1 MSVYFTGIQP
11 SGNILHL
18 GNYIG
23 SLLNLKNKIKTA
35 SRNDKFIVM
44 VADLHSM
51 TSIHDPAA
59 LRKNK
64 INLIA
69 TYFAC
74 GIQPSKNVF
83 FFTQSAIPAHSEL
96 NWILTSI
103 CPLGLLERMTQ
114 YKDKVSK
121 KKAEDINTGL
131 LCYPILMAGDILLY
145 DSNYVPVGEDQT
157 QHMEFCRDMV
167 NKFNHIYNVDS
178 LFTMP
183 EGLIDK
189 TSKRIMSL
197 GDGKAKMSK
206 SVGTENDKIFLLDT
220 DDAIAKKIKVAK
232 TDSITGIYSDQN
244 RPEVSNLINIFSS
257 ISGQSVEEISNIYR
271 DKQTKVFKD
280 DLTQLVISEIS
291 PIRENILDYLKN
303 NKDLLIQTIQDGNKR
318 ANDIAE
324 KKLTAVK
331 QAVGL
336 L

>member
-1 MSVYFTGIQP
+1 MSIYFTGIQS
-11 SGNILHL
+11 SGNVLHL

-23 SLLNLKNKIKTA
+23 SLLNLKNKIKSA
-35 SRNDKFIVM
+35 SQNDKFIVM

-51 TSIHDPAA
+51 TSVHNPAV
-59 LRKNK
+59 LRENR

-74 GIQPSKNVF
+74 GIQPNENVF

-157 QHMEFCRDMV
+157 QHIEFCRDMV
-167 NKFNHIYNVDS
+167 NKFHHIYNVEGV
-178 LFTMP
+178 FTMP
-183 EGLIDK
+183 EGLIEK
-189 TSKRIMSL
+189 TNKRIMSL
-197 GDGKAKMSK
+197 GNGNVKMSK
-206 SVGTENDKIFLLDT
+206 SVGTDNDKIFLLD
-220 DDAIAKKIKVAK
+220 DNDVIAKKIKVAK
-232 TDSITGIYSDQN
+232 TDSIIGIYSDQN
-244 RPEVSNLINIFSS
+244 RPEISNLINSFSS
-257 ISGQSVEEISNIYR
+257 ISGKSVEDISNEYR
-271 DKQTKVFKD
+271 DKQTKAFKD
-280 DLTQLVISEIS
+280 DLTQLLINEIS
-291 PIRENILDYLKN
+291 PIRKNILDYLKN
-303 NKDLLIQTIQDGNKR
+303 SKDLLVKTIQAGNER
-318 ANDIAE
+318 ANEIAE
-324 KKLTAVK
+324 KKLIAVK
-331 QAVGL
+331 QAIGL

>member
-1 MSVYFTGIQP
+1 MSVYFTGIQS
-11 SGNILHL
+11 SGNVLHL

-35 SRNDKFIVM
+35 SQNDKFIVM

-51 TSIHDPAA
+51 TSVHNPAV
-59 LRKNK
+59 LRENR

-121 KKAEDINTGL
+121 KKAEDINAGL

-145 DSNYVPVGEDQT
+145 DSDYVPVGEDQT
-157 QHMEFCRDMV
+157 QHIEFCRDMV
-167 NKFNHIYNVDS
+167 EKFNHIYNVDDV
-178 LFTMP
+178 FTMP
-183 EGLIDK
+183 NGLIEK
-189 TSKRIMSL
+189 TNKRIMSL

-232 TDSITGIYSDQN
+232 TDSIAGIYSDVN
-244 RPEVSNLINIFSS
+244 RPEVSNLINIFSAM
-257 ISGQSVEEISNIYR
+257 SGKSVEDVSNEYR
-271 DKQTKVFKD
+271 DKQTKIFKD
-280 DLTQLVISEIS
+280 DLTQLLISQIS
-291 PIRENILDYLKN
+291 PIRTSILEYIKN
-303 NKDLLIQTIQDGNKR
+303 NQDVLVKTIQEGNER
-318 ANDIAE
+318 ANDLAQ
-324 KKLTAVK
+324 KKIMKVK
-331 QAVGL
+331 EVVGL